1 MMCTNRERFWLV
13 SFGQAEMWA
22 ESPASNA
29 RSTEMRYADVV
40 RKVRVVPP
48 EALNLR
54 QRQVLER
61 AVGKLVLIGERVGV
75 TADDMILLLQSG
87 LTVRELLDYLAACER
102 PVV

>member
-1 MMCTNRERFWLV
+1 
-13 SFGQAEMWA
+13 
-22 ESPASNA
+22 
-29 RSTEMRYADVV
+29 MRYADAV

-87 LTVRELLDYLAACER
+87 LTVQELLDYLAACER